1 MITGL
6 IGIWRREVS
15 VWSRVL
21 AQGLMQKVNFYP
33 GTQDRV
39 SLGEDGQVKG
49 LRIRAVSEGW
59 LVEFA

>member
-1 MITGL
+1 M
-6 IGIWRREVS
+6 S